1 MVCKKV
7 LIYVWKWRK
16 LLEAPQKVL
25 WSNLSFEHLD
35 NGHFLEV
42 VTNRERDL
50 DLHFNYAW
58 R

>member
-1 MVCKKV
+1 MFGNEENF
-7 LIYVWKWRK
+7 WK
-16 LLEAPQKVL
+16 PPPKVL

-50 DLHFNYAW
+50 DLHFNYAG

>member
-16 LLEAPQKVL
+16 LLEAPQKV
-25 WSNLSFEHLD
+25 SNMSFEHLD

-50 DLHFNYAW
+50 DLHFNYAG